1 MEFDPVEIAGLISEY
16 KLYFLVAGIVGVP
29 SILGGYAAKDTI
41 WKDRYLECQGELNE
55 TELELET
62 CRSDLS
68 TCHSD
73 LSICRSERSS
83 LETSLNN
90 CRSNRSSLSED
101 LEDARQNSSE
111 LYSDLQSC
119 REELSSLRDKANNTI
134 KIQDL
139 GDYDIEILNKE
150 HNLSNVIIYLT
161 FGIFIGIYSTAAK
174 VIWNI
179 IKYLYEVITGEDT
192 DESQKIKGLVI
203 TKQVLAVA
211 YVIFGL
217 ISLI

>member
-1 MEFDPVEIAGLISEY
+1 M
-16 KLYFLVAGIVGVP
+16 P
-29 SILGGYAAKDTI
+29 SILGGYVAQDTI
-41 WKDRYLECQGELNE
+41 WKDRYLDCQGELNE

-68 TCHSD
+68 TCQSD
-73 LSICRSERSS
+73 LSICKSERNS

-90 CRSNRSSLSED
+90 CKGNRNSLSEN
-101 LEDARQNSSE
+101 LEEARQNSSE

-119 REELSSLRDKANNTI
+119 REELSILSDKANNTI

-139 GDYDIEILNKE
+139 GNYDIEILNKE

-161 FGIFIGIYSTAAK
+161 FGLFIGIYSTAAK

-179 IKYLYEVITGEDT
+179 IKYLYKIITGEDAG
-192 DESQKIKGLVI
+192 ESQKSKGLVI
-203 TKQVLAVA
+203 TKQILAII
-211 YVIFGL
+211 YVIVGL

>member
-1 MEFDPVEIAGLISEY
+1 LAENWI
-16 KLYFLVAGIVGVP
+16 YFLVAGAVGVP

-41 WKDRYLECQGELNE
+41 WKDRYLDCQGELNE

-68 TCHSD
+68 TCQSD
-73 LSICRSERSS
+73 LSICRNERSD

-90 CRSNRSSLSED
+90 CRGNRSSLSED

-134 KIQDL
+134 RIQDL

-150 HNLSNVIIYLT
+150 HNLSNVVIYLT
-161 FGIFIGIYSTAAK
+161 FGLFIGIYSTAAK

-179 IKYLYEVITGEDT
+179 IKYLYEFITGEET
-192 DESQKIKGLVI
+192 DDNQKSKWLVI
-203 TKQVLAVA
+203 TKQVLAVV
-211 YVIFGL
+211 YVIVGL